1 MVYLLCDVK
10 CIYACEYRCFHLFSE
25 HSHLVGK
32 ESFRKTILRT
42 SANRWKFSG
51 VGLHFSLNEERWEK
65 WSAHNGGGRFYY
77 YFFPSGFIIRLF
89 CSCSTL
95 YSVILHFWLDNS
107 TDHFIITMYQ
117 AHIRRFDFYAID
129 VTTNYFEILMVKL
142 SIFHMF
148 SFSIIESIFFRI
160 FIGPHCMRLFLLGFS
175 IGFFRKSFSKIIL
188 YVALI
193 SNHHRNKRREI

>member
-10 CIYACEYRCFHLFSE
+10 CICACEYRCFHLFSA

-32 ESFRKTILRT
+32 DDLQNIGESLKILWRWFAFIVEWRKMGKMICTQRRRSFL
-42 SANRWKFSG
+42 
-51 VGLHFSLNEERWEK
+51 LLL
-65 WSAHNGGGRFYY
+65 
-77 YFFPSGFIIRLF
+77 FFPSGFIIRLF

-117 AHIRRFDFYAID
+117 AHIRTLDFYAID
-129 VTTNYFEILMVKL
+129 VSANYFEILMVITWKL

-148 SFSIIESIFFRI
+148 FFNSRVD
-160 FIGPHCMRLFLLGFS
+160 FLLNFHWAALRAA
-175 IGFFRKSFSKIIL
+175 IFAWFFYWFFRKSFSNIIL
-188 YVALI
+188 
-193 SNHHRNKRREI
+193 